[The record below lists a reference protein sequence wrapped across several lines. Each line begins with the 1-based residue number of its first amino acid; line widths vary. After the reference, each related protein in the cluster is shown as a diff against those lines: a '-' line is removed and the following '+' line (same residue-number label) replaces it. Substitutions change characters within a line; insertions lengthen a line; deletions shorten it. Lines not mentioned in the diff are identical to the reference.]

1 MTPARPFHRCVGF
14 LRWVLGPT
22 LPIEPARLHV
32 CPACGGD
39 FANPTDWDTAGDA
52 HWLVGLRCGGC
63 GHERAV
69 VLDRGMARRLDAALD
84 RGYDAIER
92 GAERLRVELM
102 SDWIDTFAAALGH
115 DLIDAA
121 DFAASER

>member
-1 MTPARPFHRCVGF
+1 MPPARTSRRSAGF
-14 LRWVLGPT
+14 LRRVLGPR
-22 LPIEPARLHV
+22 LPIAPAGLHI

-39 FANPTDWDTAGDA
+39 FANPTGWDTAGDE

-69 VLDRGMARRLDAALD
+69 AMDRGMARRFNAALD
-84 RGYDAIER
+84 TGYDAIER
-92 GAERLRVELM
+92 GAERLRAELM

-121 DFAASER
+121 DFAASGR